1 MSNDLSIESAINGM
15 MEGRIRIPDF
25 QRGFVWDAD
34 RVAYFMDTLYKG
46 YPFGS
51 LLLWRT
57 KHQLRTERKIG
68 PFELPRKDPGLP
80 IDYILDGQQRL
91 TSIFGVFQTQIDGDQ
106 GDGWLPIYFD
116 HVSAEDAQES
126 QFVALPED
134 KVEPERHFPLKV
146 LFSPSQY
153 RAATSTLDETLALR
167 LDEVQ
172 KRFLQATLPVQSF
185 ETEDQAEVAIVFER
199 VNRLGI
205 ALDALQLLT
214 AWSWSEEFHLQEQ
227 FSELAEEV
235 AEFGFSAIDQ
245 DPNLL
250 LRCCAAVISGDASP
264 SALVSL
270 NGGVVRDR
278 FDEIRNGVL
287 GAIDFLRKNLRVET
301 LDNLPYPA
309 ALVPLAVLFAVSG
322 NKQVKL
328 KSASR
333 KRILRWFWRTCF
345 SRRYSSGVLRSLK
358 TDIAAMVVLRE
369 GGKSNLGDF
378 PATVEP
384 DFFTENAFI
393 ASVVNTKT
401 FVLLLAQQHPRSFVS
416 GSPVDLGK
424 VLREYNR
431 NEFHHLF
438 PRAFLRDAF
447 KTSAINRL
455 SNFVFLSKVDNQT
468 LGGVAPSEYRAHMD
482 GDLGK
487 ILKSAL
493 CPPSLFDDDYEKF
506 TAERAELL
514 AEAAQAL
521 LD

>member
-1 MSNDLSIESAINGM
+1 MADLSVENAITGM
-15 MEGRIRIPDF
+15 LEGRIRIPAF

-57 KHQLRTERKIG
+57 KRQLRTEGKIG

-80 IDYILDGQQRL
+80 IDYVLDGQQRL
-91 TSIFGVFQTQIDGDQ
+91 TSVFGVFQTHIEVKHQE
-106 GDGWLPIYFD
+106 GWLPVYFD
-116 HVSAEDAQES
+116 HVAAEDAQES
-126 QFVALPED
+126 QFVALPDDE
-134 KVEPERHFPLKV
+134 VEQDRHFPLRV
-146 LFSPSQY
+146 LFSPSEY
-153 RAATSTLDETLALR
+153 RAATSGLDEALALK

-227 FSELAEEV
+227 FRDLAEEV
-235 AEFGFSAIDQ
+235 AEFGFEAIGQ

-264 SALVSL
+264 NALVSL
-270 NGGVVRDR
+270 NGAVVRER
-278 FDEIRNGVL
+278 FDEVRNGVQ
-287 GAIDFLRKNLRVET
+287 GAIDFLRKNLKVET
-301 LDNLPYPA
+301 LDNLPYSA
-309 ALVPLAVLFAVSG
+309 ALVPLAVLFAVQG
-322 NKQVKL
+322 NKQVAMTGKV
-328 KSASR
+328 R
-333 KRILRWFWRTCF
+333 KQILRWFWRACF

-358 TDIAAMVVLRE
+358 TDIAAMADIRE
-369 GGKSNLGDF
+369 GKASSLGDF
-378 PATVEP
+378 VATVDP

-393 ASVVNTKT
+393 SSVVNTKT
-401 FVLLLAQQHPRSFVS
+401 FVLLLAQQSPRSFVS
-416 GSPVDLGK
+416 GAPIDLGK

-438 PRAFLRDAF
+438 PRAYLRDNF
-447 KTSAINRL
+447 ENPEINRL
-455 SNFVFLSKVDNQT
+455 SNFAFLSKVDNQT
-468 LGGVAPSEYRAHMD
+468 LGGVAPSKYRAHMD
-482 GDLGK
+482 GDVDK
-487 ILKSAL
+487 ILAKAL

-506 TAERAELL
+506 TAERARLLSDAAGALL
-514 AEAAQAL
+514 A
-521 LD
+521 

>member
-1 MSNDLSIESAINGM
+1 MADLSVENAINGM
-15 MEGRIRIPDF
+15 LEGRIRIPAF

-57 KHQLRTERKIG
+57 KRQLRTERKIG

-80 IDYILDGQQRL
+80 IDYVLDGQQRL
-91 TSIFGVFQTQIDGDQ
+91 TSVFGVFQTQIEGKQ
-106 GDGWLPIYFD
+106 EEGWLPVYFD
-116 HVSAEDAQES
+116 HVAAEDAQES
-126 QFVALPED
+126 QFVALPDDEVD
-134 KVEPERHFPLKV
+134 SERHFPLRV
-146 LFSPSQY
+146 LFSPSEY
-153 RAATSTLDETLALR
+153 RAATSNLDGDLALK

-227 FSELAEEV
+227 FNDLAEEV
-235 AEFGFSAIDQ
+235 AEFGFEAIGQ

-264 SALVSL
+264 NALVSL
-270 NGGVVRDR
+270 NGAVVRER
-278 FDEIRNGVL
+278 FDEVRNGVQ
-287 GAIDFLRKNLRVET
+287 GAIDFLRKNLHVET
-301 LDNLPYPA
+301 LDNLPYSA
-309 ALVPLAVLFAVSG
+309 ALVPLAVLFAVKG
-322 NKQVKL
+322 NKQVQL
-328 KSASR
+328 KSGAR

-358 TDIAAMVVLRE
+358 TDIGAMAKLRE
-369 GGKSNLGDF
+369 GEQSTLGEF
-378 PATVEP
+378 PATVDP
-384 DFFTENAFI
+384 DFFTENTFI
-393 ASVVNTKT
+393 SSVVNTKT
-401 FVLLLAQQHPRSFVS
+401 FVLLLAQQSPRSFVS
-416 GSPVDLGK
+416 GAPIDLGK
-424 VLREYNR
+424 VLRDYNR

-438 PRAFLRDAF
+438 PRAYLRDDF
-447 KTSAINRL
+447 ETGEINQL
-455 SNFVFLSKVDNQT
+455 SNFVFLSKVDNKT

-482 GDLGK
+482 GDVMK
-487 ILKSAL
+487 ILSSAS
-493 CPPSLFDDDYEKF
+493 CPLSLFDDDYEKF
-506 TAERAELL
+506 TAERATLL
-514 AEAAQAL
+514 SEAAQTL
-521 LD
+521 VE

>member
-1 MSNDLSIESAINGM
+1 VADLSVENAINGM
-15 MEGRIRIPDF
+15 LEGRIRIPAF

-57 KHQLRTERKIG
+57 KRQLRTERKIG

-80 IDYILDGQQRL
+80 IDYVLDGQQRL
-91 TSIFGVFQTQIDGDQ
+91 TSVFGVFQTQIEGKQ
-106 GDGWLPIYFD
+106 EEGWLPVYFD
-116 HVSAEDAQES
+116 HVAAEDAQES
-126 QFVALPED
+126 QFVALPDDEVD
-134 KVEPERHFPLKV
+134 PERHFPLRV
-146 LFSPSQY
+146 LFSPSEY
-153 RAATSTLDETLALR
+153 RAATSDLDDALALK

-227 FSELAEEV
+227 FNDLAEEV
-235 AEFGFSAIDQ
+235 AEFGFEAIGQ

-264 SALVSL
+264 NALVSL
-270 NGGVVRDR
+270 NGAVVRQR
-278 FDEIRNGVL
+278 FDEVRNGVQ

-301 LDNLPYPA
+301 LDNLPYSA
-309 ALVPLAVLFAVSG
+309 ALVPLAVLFAVKG
-322 NKQVKL
+322 NKQVQL
-328 KSASR
+328 KSTTR
-333 KRILRWFWRTCF
+333 KQILRWFWRTCF

-358 TDIAAMVVLRE
+358 TDIGAMAKLRE
-369 GGKSNLGDF
+369 GEPSNLGDF
-378 PATVEP
+378 PATVDP

-393 ASVVNTKT
+393 SSVVNTKT
-401 FVLLLAQQHPRSFVS
+401 FVLLLAQQSPRSFVS
-416 GSPVDLGK
+416 AAPIDLGK
-424 VLREYNR
+424 VLRDYNR

-438 PRAFLRDAF
+438 PRAYLRDSF
-447 KTSAINRL
+447 ETSEINRL
-455 SNFVFLSKVDNQT
+455 SNFVFLSRVDNKT

-482 GDLGK
+482 GDVEK
-487 ILKSAL
+487 ILKAAL
-493 CPPSLFDDDYEKF
+493 CPLSLFDDNYEKF
-506 TAERAELL
+506 TTERAALL
-514 AEAAQAL
+514 SDAAQAL
-521 LD
+521 VA